1 MEPVSNSGEESGCVY
16 GELRGKR
23 LCVWRVERKACACME
38 RDSEGGLGET

>member
-1 MEPVSNSGEESGCVY
+1 MY

-23 LCVWRVERKACACME
+23 LCVWRVERKACVCME